1 MDKIIGLG
9 NALVDVLATLDS
21 DEILAEMELP
31 KGSMTLIDE
40 DKLLSIIDQMRV
52 SIPEDIKKGQQIL
65 AQRDRIIAQGQEE
78 ANRTLQIA
86 REKANQLLEKDAII
100 QSAQNRAGQ
109 IIEQAKLDSEVNKFE
124 ADEYIIKSLTDLEA
138 QLVVLLN
145 QVKNGIQA
153 LSNTTQVIQPE
164 TEEEGQ

>member
-1 MDKIIGLG
+1 MDILH
-9 NALVDVLATLDS
+9 LVDRL
-21 DEILAEMELP
+21 EELFNESRP
-31 KGSMTLIDE
+31 LPLMRKVIVDE

-86 REKANQLLEKDAII
+86 REKANQLLEKDAIV

-109 IIEQAKLDSEVNKFE
+109 IIEQAKLDSEVNKVE